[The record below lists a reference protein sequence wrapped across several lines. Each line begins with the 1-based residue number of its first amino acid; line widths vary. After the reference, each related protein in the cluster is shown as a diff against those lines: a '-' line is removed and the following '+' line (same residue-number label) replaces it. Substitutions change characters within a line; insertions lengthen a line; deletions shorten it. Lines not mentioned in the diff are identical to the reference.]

1 MRDRSP
7 ALHGDQLLQHLL
19 LLLHNLF
26 QELPELTGPCFL
38 RCNAWAWW
46 QSHGWPPGLGLV
58 ASPQA
63 CGERRE
69 LAPLEPEGLDTYFWS
84 YGRAVCE
91 AAGNVS
97 GRAEGSG
104 QAEKIQASGNKPENP
119 QQRGRRGK
127 KEKCGR
133 QRQEAV
139 HEVTHSEGLDTY
151 IHRCHCAP
159 PHCNKQCN
167 INASTCY
174 RHM

>member
-1 MRDRSP
+1 
-7 ALHGDQLLQHLL
+7 
-19 LLLHNLF
+19 
-26 QELPELTGPCFL
+26 
-38 RCNAWAWW
+38 
-46 QSHGWPPGLGLV
+46 V